1 MDDAFGCSHIAAACS
16 ICSLWWRHRC
26 MHVSFPRGRPNCIFL
41 LSLIFTAPSILTLR
55 FCRHSA
61 VLYVNRSGR
70 CRSGIR
76 TLPPPPGHSVLLSNY
91 DDDCNCILQTLF
103 CSKSDAIKSAWTA
116 FGNHVLW
123 HVCSY
128 YKCACSYLLY
138 NIICISACL
147 AASLANKDVHIPSHV
162 SPPGH
167 FFLHFYMVY
176 DNPSLS
182 PPPSAGLQ

>member
-1 MDDAFGCSHIAAACS
+1 
-16 ICSLWWRHRC
+16 

-128 YKCACSYLLY
+128 YKCACFYLLY